1 MEARSQRL
9 PSGLTAKPI
18 LEVANQTIDL
28 GVLPV
33 GKRVDIS
40 FALAN
45 TGGKGIQIHE
55 VDRECGCGET
65 IRRVMTLG
73 PRSSGAWIVS
83 FDPAFAVGHTEN
95 VTSFITSDPALPRFE
110 LRVIANVKQPNQRLG
125 FSVSDQKVASE
136 LLRSCFGVA
145 SVLVDDLQTATQ

>member
-1 MEARSQRL
+1 M
-9 PSGLTAKPI
+9 G
-18 LEVANQTIDL
+18 
-28 GVLPV
+28 
-33 GKRVDIS
+33 IS

-45 TGGKGIQIHE
+45 TGGKRIQIHE

-65 IRRVMTLG
+65 IRRSMTLG

-95 VTSFITSDPALPRFE
+95 TTSFIASDPDLPRFE

-125 FSVSDQKVASE
+125 CSVSDQKVASE
-136 LLRSCFGVA
+136 LLRYW
-145 SVLVDDLQTATQ
+145 